1 MPTSHL
7 GGLTE
12 NAFKTEIFLLPDYG
26 SNTQNSNE
34 KVKTDLTGFLK
45 INIKNMQKVS
55 NCEKKAKKI
64 SKFEITKDILKIQ

>member
-1 MPTSHL
+1 MLSRQKSSCLPTMAA
-7 GGLTE
+7 TR
-12 NAFKTEIFLLPDYG
+12 KTATKR
-26 SNTQNSNE
+26 S
-34 KVKTDLTGFLK
+34 KTDLTGFLK